1 MKLNKKQIYL
11 LKKLNSSFYL
21 WLFSILKLPLVLL
34 TRIKIKKIDYSSCK
48 TKVNYNYINKNP
60 FKSTYFAVQSM
71 AAELSTGALA
81 LLAVDGLKSDI
92 NFILVG
98 IRANFLKKSK
108 DNTFFICN
116 EGKKLHDIVKK
127 ARETKKQQEVTISTI
142 GYNESD
148 EIVSKF
154 EFTWSFKLKN
164 VEPNIK
170 KG

>member
-1 MKLNKKQIYL
+1 
-11 LKKLNSSFYL
+11 
-21 WLFSILKLPLVLL
+21 
-34 TRIKIKKIDYSSCK
+34 
-48 TKVNYNYINKNP
+48 
-60 FKSTYFAVQSM
+60 
-71 AAELSTGALA
+71 
-81 LLAVDGLKSDI
+81 
-92 NFILVG
+92 
-98 IRANFLKKSK
+98 SK